1 MTTSEL
7 LGDSV
12 LSREAVIH
20 VRQSSPQQALG
31 KLESQRR
38 QYELVTAAR
47 SRGLRNVDVIDDDQG
62 LTASG
67 QLDRQGFERL
77 CAKLCAETI
86 GAVFCFDASRLARN
100 GRDWHR
106 LLELCGLFDA
116 GVVDLDGVCG
126 PRLSN
131 HRLFLG
137 LFCRVS
143 HHIPGRS
150 RSLK

>member
-7 LGDSV
+7 RGDSV

-31 KLESQRR
+31 NLESQRR

-67 QLDRQGFERL
+67 QLDRLGFERL
-77 CAKLCAETI
+77 CAKLRLPDLVHVIGSYSCTRRGRI
-86 GAVFCFDASRLARN
+86 GPIFGAVRRPFVGWS
-100 GRDWHR
+100 
-106 LLELCGLFDA
+106 
-116 GVVDLDGVCG
+116 
-126 PRLSN
+126 
-131 HRLFLG
+131 
-137 LFCRVS
+137 
-143 HHIPGRS
+143 PGRLCWS
-150 RSLK
+150 G